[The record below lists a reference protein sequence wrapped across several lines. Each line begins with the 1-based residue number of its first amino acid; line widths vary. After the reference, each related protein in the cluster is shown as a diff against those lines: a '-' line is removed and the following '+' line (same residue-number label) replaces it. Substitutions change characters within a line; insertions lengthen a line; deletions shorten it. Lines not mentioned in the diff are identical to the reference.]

1 MEGVEVTRP
10 IGILVSSILLSAL
23 VAFSGIALFP
33 ATTEAAAA
41 QVRTCDGGEMTIRH
55 AEKSMLIYHNRE
67 RAKRNK
73 PELCI
78 APELQRAA
86 RLHAKDMIERDY
98 FSHNTKGTGETFADR
113 IEKQGYEYR
122 RAAEN
127 IAYGTGREGSTT
139 NTFQGWMD
147 SSGHRSNL
155 LNGHL
160 REVGIGLYAG
170 DYKGS
175 PNARMWVAD
184 FGTPR

>member
-1 MEGVEVTRP
+1 MTRTMGVL
-10 IGILVSSILLSAL
+10 IGSIVISAL
-23 VAFSGIALFP
+23 AAFSAISFVSPDNAS
-33 ATTEAAAA
+33 AAAA
-41 QVRTCDGGEMTIRH
+41 QVRTCAGDTMTIRH

-78 APELQRAA
+78 ARELQRAA

-98 FSHNTKGTGETFADR
+98 FSHTTKGTGESFANR
-113 IEKQGYEYR
+113 IEDQGYEYR

-127 IAYGTGREGSTT
+127 LAYGTGSAGSTT
-139 NTFQGWMD
+139 NIFQGWMD

-170 DYKGS
+170 EYKG
-175 PNARMWVAD
+175 ARHGRMWVAD